1 MRPLLGDDALVGRS
15 RSNDDTVL
23 IQPTPMTYFLTDE
36 KSMKQPSSPHP
47 ILNPNL
53 SMVKKDGAGLESYE
67 TTSLLAGDIDDS
79 YERPHVTRQSKKNFG
94 EDLTANL
101 VEDQAEGISPYSSPS
116 ANVSR
121 NASPSRT
128 FQNTLSRP
136 YTPLSFHSPAPNSL
150 MSSPGSRLN
159 FNADSFPDDPSNQ
172 VKISNL
178 VQEQGITLQ
187 STDCSGAPQLVMP
200 SLKMPSRRPFTENG
214 KNMGRLK
221 ILVAGDSNVGKTSLL
236 KAIVQTCEDIVH
248 VDSICVPTSSK
259 RDRHRNISNRKK
271 SRSGNSN
278 SEATSHITE
287 IYASTKPY
295 PAWWSDLDECR
306 ILKRRNSGEI
316 VLERNLCFVDTP
328 GYGNQNS
335 QLECASSVI
344 DYIEAQFRKISTFNG
359 LSESE
364 MINMLSGNGGAQVD
378 VVLYLISN
386 RVKAIDIEYLR
397 RLSRLTSIIPLI
409 AHADVYSEEEIS
421 IIKQNIHSELRSADI
436 KPFIFRIQSE
446 QARDSTQTFSP
457 FAVSSSV
464 SKDLQ
469 TMDASLLMSPDY
481 VQPLVDSEL
490 KDLVAQL
497 FEHDTISWLRHLA
510 AKKYVH
516 WRISSLL
523 DSTSQS
529 LSQIHPIPLMSQVLT
544 APVGATTA
552 FALARI
558 TDHTQREER
567 IAQVRLA
574 NWAAQLQRSLQDER
588 IHFEDLARNDRAVW
602 LTKRLS
608 ECVQDGTIIP
618 VSRVRKEKFTLNPDL
633 SAVVKP
639 GSFPARQVEENFDK
653 NDPLGLILLSHRIK
667 QRGWAI
673 LKIAGSLGII
683 SGLAIWVTR
692 KWRENWQIGGLEM
705 RDWVGLVNL

>member
-1 MRPLLGDDALVGRS
+1 MRPILGDDALVGRS

-23 IQPTPMTYFLTDE
+23 LPPTPMTYFLTDE
-36 KSMKQPSSPHP
+36 KSMKQPSSSHP
-47 ILNPNL
+47 ILNSNL
-53 SMVKKDGAGLESYE
+53 SMVKKDGTGLESYE
-67 TTSLLAGDIDDS
+67 TTSLLAGDVDDS
-79 YERPHVTRQSKKNFG
+79 YEMPRLTRQSKNNFG
-94 EDLTANL
+94 DDLTANL

-159 FNADSFPDDPSNQ
+159 YNADFFPDDPSNQ

-178 VQEQGITLQ
+178 TQEQGITLQ

-200 SLKMPSRRPFTENG
+200 SLKMPSRRPFTEN
-214 KNMGRLK
+214 
-221 ILVAGDSNVGKTSLL
+221 DVGKTSLL

-259 RDRHRNISNRKK
+259 RDSHRNISNRKK
-271 SRSGNSN
+271 SRNGTSN

-295 PAWWSDLDECR
+295 PAWWSELDECR
-306 ILKRRNSGEI
+306 ILKRRNSGET

-364 MINMLSGNGGAQVD
+364 MINMLSGNGGDQ
-378 VVLYLISN
+378 
-386 RVKAIDIEYLR
+386 AIDIEYLR
-397 RLSRLTSIIPLI
+397 RLSRLTSIIPII

-421 IIKQNIHSELRSADI
+421 IIKQNIHSELRSANI
-436 KPFIFRIQSE
+436 KPFLFRINSE
-446 QARDSTQTFSP
+446 QAQDSTQPFSP

-481 VQPLVDSEL
+481 VQPLIDSEL
-490 KDLVAQL
+490 KALVAQL

-574 NWAAQLQRSLQDER
+574 NWAAELQRSLQDER
-588 IHFEDLARNDRAVW
+588 IHFEDLARKDRAVW

-618 VSRVRKEKFTLNPDL
+618 VTQVCKEKFTMNPDL
-633 SAVVKP
+633 RDVVKP
-639 GSFPARQVEENFDK
+639 GLFPARQVKEENFDK
-653 NDPLGLILLSHRIK
+653 NDPLGLILLSHKIK

-673 LKIAGSLGII
+673 LKIAGSLGIF

-692 KWRENWQIGGLEM
+692 RWRENWQIGGLEM